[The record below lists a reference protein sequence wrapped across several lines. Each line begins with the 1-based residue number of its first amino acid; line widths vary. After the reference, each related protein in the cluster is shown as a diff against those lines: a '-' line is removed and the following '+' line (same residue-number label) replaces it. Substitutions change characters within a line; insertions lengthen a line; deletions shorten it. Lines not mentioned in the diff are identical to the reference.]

1 MLSVPI
7 HKDFTEYRPKLIGGA
22 TARTVAC
29 LGAAVGCA
37 VAASLFMAF
46 VLHMEVDTAN
56 PLIWVA
62 AAPAAA
68 FGFYQP
74 HGMKFEEFL
83 PLWFDH
89 NYRNQLIYYK
99 TPLYRGEAGY
109 ARKKRKEHDDAVRKE
124 TRNAYYARLRKE
136 PGIEIWSC
144 GELPDVGRAS

>member
-22 TARTVAC
+22 TTRTVVC
-29 LGAAVGCA
+29 MGAAVACSLAA
-37 VAASLFMAF
+37 VGIVVG
-46 VLHMEVDTAN
+46 VLHMDVDAAS
-56 PLIWVA
+56 PFIWAA

-68 FGFYQP
+68 FGFVQP

-83 PLWFDH
+83 PLYFAH

-99 TPLYRGEAGY
+99 SPLYRGEAGY

-124 TRNAYYARLRKE
+124 TRNAYYARLRRE

-144 GELPDVGRAS
+144 GELPDIGRAR